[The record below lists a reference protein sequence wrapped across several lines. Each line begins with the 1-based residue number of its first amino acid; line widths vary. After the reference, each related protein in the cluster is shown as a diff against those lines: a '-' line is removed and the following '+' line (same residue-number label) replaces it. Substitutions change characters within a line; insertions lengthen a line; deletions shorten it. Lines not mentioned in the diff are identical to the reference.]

1 MEDKVI
7 EAINHARNKNKEF
20 LTKERIFYH
29 ITKTKVLIDQSQ
41 LMEAFRSG
49 VIFNK
54 EERKR
59 ESCFVTNKNNNSWI
73 IRNKS
78 STKVKAVTSAKLTS
92 PSTPDEISIFGY
104 AMLTRKKQQP
114 STTPV
119 HITPTTPVYKAK
131 EVSRKHLFSDEL
143 FFQEGFFLRRN

>member
-7 EAINHARNKNKEF
+7 EAINHARSKNKEF

-29 ITKTKVLIDQSQ
+29 ITKTKALIDQSQ

-54 EERKR
+54 VEGKR
-59 ESCFVTNKNNNSWI
+59 ESYFVTNKNNNSWI
-73 IRNKS
+73 IKNKS
-78 STKVKAVTSAKLTS
+78 STKVKTVTSAKLTL
-92 PSTPDEISIFGY
+92 PSSPDEISIFGNT
-104 AMLTRKKQQP
+104 MLTRKKQQP
-114 STTPV
+114 NTTPV
-119 HITPTTPVYKAK
+119 PIAPTTPIYKAK

-143 FFQEGFFLRRN
+143 FFQEEFFLRRN

>member
-29 ITKTKVLIDQSQ
+29 ITKTKALTDQSQ

-54 EERKR
+54 EE
-59 ESCFVTNKNNNSWI
+59 ENENLI
-73 IRNKS
+73 LLLIRITIHGSLGINH
-78 STKVKAVTSAKLTS
+78 
-92 PSTPDEISIFGY
+92 
-104 AMLTRKKQQP
+104 QQ
-114 STTPV
+114 
-119 HITPTTPVYKAK
+119 K
-131 EVSRKHLFSDEL
+131 
-143 FFQEGFFLRRN
+143 

>member
-1 MEDKVI
+1 MEDKVT

-29 ITKTKVLIDQSQ
+29 ITKTKTLTDQSQ

-59 ESCFVTNKNNNSWI
+59 ESYFVTKTIHGS
-73 IRNKS
+73 
-78 STKVKAVTSAKLTS
+78 L
-92 PSTPDEISIFGY
+92 EINH
-104 AMLTRKKQQP
+104 QQ
-114 STTPV
+114 
-119 HITPTTPVYKAK
+119 K
-131 EVSRKHLFSDEL
+131 
-143 FFQEGFFLRRN
+143 